1 MEFNMSIERVGLI
14 KFAGNDVTVIGPDLK
29 VGQKAPEFT
38 VVAQDWSFFKGLH
51 GTQGKIRI
59 IGSLPSLSTSVCDR
73 ETRRFN
79 QEAAGLGD
87 QIAILTVSMDLP
99 YTLKNWCAAA
109 GVDQVLTLTDYKNI
123 DFGPKYGVLLK
134 EPHVFRRAVF
144 IVDRNDKVVYAAYM
158 ASIGE
163 EPIYDEVLNAARLA
177 LKK

>member
-1 MEFNMSIERVGLI
+1 MSMERHGII
-14 KFAGNDVTVIGPDLK
+14 KFAGSDVTIIGPDII

-38 VVAQDWSFFKGLH
+38 AAAQDWTSFKGLED
-51 GTQGKIRI
+51 TNGKIRI

-79 QEAAGLGD
+79 LEAANLGND
-87 QIAILTVSMDLP
+87 IVILTVSMDLP

-109 GVDQVLTLTDYKNI
+109 GVDQVKTLTDYKNI

-144 IVDRNDKVVYAAYM
+144 VIDREDKVVYADYM
-158 ASIGE
+158 PTIGD
-163 EPIYDEVLNAARLA
+163 EPHYDDVLNAARHA
-177 LKK
+177 LKD

>member
-1 MEFNMSIERVGLI
+1 MSMERHGII
-14 KFAGNDVTVIGPDLK
+14 KFAGSDVTIVGPDIT

-38 VVAQDWSFFKGLH
+38 AAAQDWTSFKGLED
-51 GTQGKIRI
+51 TNGKIRI

-79 QEAAGLGD
+79 LEAANLGND
-87 QIAILTVSMDLP
+87 IVILTVSMDLP

-109 GVDQVLTLTDYKNI
+109 GVDQVKTLTDYKNI

-144 IVDRNDKVVYAAYM
+144 VIDREDKVVYTDYM
-158 ASIGE
+158 PTIGD
-163 EPIYDEVLNAARLA
+163 EPHYDDVLNAARHA
-177 LKK
+177 LKD